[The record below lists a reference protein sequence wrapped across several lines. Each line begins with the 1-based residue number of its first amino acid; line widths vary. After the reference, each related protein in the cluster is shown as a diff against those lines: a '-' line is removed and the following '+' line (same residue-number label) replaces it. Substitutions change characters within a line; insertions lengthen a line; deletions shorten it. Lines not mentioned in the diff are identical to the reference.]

1 MEEAAYIKFRKA
13 PSSKLP
19 ILLDVNE
26 LVEQQSSVKG
36 IWDTTT
42 SEKVIAP
49 IVDWSG
55 GFLKPKFLSMA

>member
-13 PSSKLP
+13 PNSKLP

-26 LVEQQSSVKG
+26 LVEHNPPVKG

-55 GFLKPKFLSMA
+55 GPLKPKFPSMA